1 MPFYDYACADCG
13 TFTSLR
19 PMAQAADPCA
29 CPQCGDSARRVI
41 LTAPRLATMD
51 AGRRSAFAT
60 NERSANAPKLASQ
73 GHGGGHGAGCGCCA
87 PSRPKAA
94 AATAAG
100 AAKSFPGKRPW
111 MISH

>member
-1 MPFYDYACADCG
+1 
-13 TFTSLR
+13 
-19 PMAQAADPCA
+19 MAQAADPCA

-60 NERSANAPKLASQ
+60 NERSANAPKVASK
-73 GHGGGHGAGCGCCA
+73 GHGHGAGCGCCS
-87 PSRPKAA
+87 PSRPKAGA
-94 AATAAG
+94 AVAAG
-100 AAKSFPGKRPW
+100 AAKTFPGKRPW